1 MDYHVAVLIHVRQS
15 ESVVK
20 KGGKGKKK
28 EKHTR
33 NGHQGLVESQRVARP
48 AASV

>member
-20 KGGKGKKK
+20 KGGKGKKALAMDTK
-28 EKHTR
+28 D
-33 NGHQGLVESQRVARP
+33 S
-48 AASV
+48 